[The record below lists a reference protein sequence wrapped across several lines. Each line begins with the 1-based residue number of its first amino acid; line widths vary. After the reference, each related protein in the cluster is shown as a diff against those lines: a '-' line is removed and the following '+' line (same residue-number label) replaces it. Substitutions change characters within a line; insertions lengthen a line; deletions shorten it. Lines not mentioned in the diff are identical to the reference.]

1 LEREG
6 VHGSAP
12 AGDGLLSLLD
22 VPAYIEPMSTVQS
35 EVFHAFRSIGV
46 EETTALQA
54 AAALNRRDEDVG
66 ALKSDVGAI
75 RADLV
80 GMKTDIT
87 TLKTD
92 VGALKADVG
101 ILKADVGVLK
111 ADVGVLKA
119 DVGFLKTDVGV
130 LKTDVGSLKADVN
143 TLKANELLMKWMI
156 GFILAM
162 VTALFL
168 KQFVG

>member
-1 LEREG
+1 
-6 VHGSAP
+6 
-12 AGDGLLSLLD
+12 
-22 VPAYIEPMSTVQS
+22 MSTVQS

-80 GMKTDIT
+80 GMKTDIA

-92 VGALKADVG
+92 VGALKSDVG
-101 ILKADVGVLK
+101 ILKA
-111 ADVGVLKA
+111 
-119 DVGFLKTDVGV
+119 DVGV